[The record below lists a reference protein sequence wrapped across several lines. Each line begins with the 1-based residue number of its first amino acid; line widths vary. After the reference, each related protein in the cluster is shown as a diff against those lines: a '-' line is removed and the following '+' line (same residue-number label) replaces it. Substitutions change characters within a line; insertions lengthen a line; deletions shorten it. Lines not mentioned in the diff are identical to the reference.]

1 VRPRRCSSLPEDLT
15 DMDRAASTATVSGP
29 RVPWPETIL
38 TTGLLSVPSTAG
50 VWHSSYWVMAC
61 ARWFPQPLK
70 YLLLTGEVVGILGGD
85 GFTLPV
91 VSSVEVVEVE
101 IEFTD
106 SARRALKSSMGGDE
120 ETHVL
125 IVSAQSGGCSG
136 YLYDMEVSKDPGVE
150 GFQRMDVDGVTVLV
164 HDKDSAMLNGI
175 RIDFKDTL
183 MGGGF
188 QIENPNA
195 DRSCGCG
202 QSFG

>member
-1 VRPRRCSSLPEDLT
+1 
-15 DMDRAASTATVSGP
+15 
-29 RVPWPETIL
+29 
-38 TTGLLSVPSTAG
+38 
-50 VWHSSYWVMAC
+50 
-61 ARWFPQPLK
+61 LK
-70 YLLLTGEVVGILGGD
+70 YLLPIGEVMGILEGD

-91 VSSVEVVEVE
+91 VSSVEVVDVE
-101 IEFTD
+101 IEFTK
-106 SARRALKSSMGGDE
+106 SARQALKSSMDGDE

-136 YLYDMEVSKDPGVE
+136 YMYDMQVTEDPGDE

-164 HDKDSAMLNGI
+164 HNKDSAMLNGI

>member
-1 VRPRRCSSLPEDLT
+1 MALIVLGYGLCEIVS
-15 DMDRAASTATVSGP
+15 ATVEIP
-29 RVPWPETIL
+29 
-38 TTGLLSVPSTAG
+38 
-50 VWHSSYWVMAC
+50 
-61 ARWFPQPLK
+61 PLI
-70 YLLLTGEVVGILGGD
+70 GEVMGILGGD

-91 VSSVEVVEVE
+91 VSSVEVVDVE
-101 IEFTD
+101 IEFTK
-106 SARRALKSSMGGDE
+106 SARQALKSSMGGDE

-136 YLYDMEVSKDPGVE
+136 YMYDMQVTEDPGDE

-164 HDKDSAMLNGI
+164 HNKDSAMLNGI